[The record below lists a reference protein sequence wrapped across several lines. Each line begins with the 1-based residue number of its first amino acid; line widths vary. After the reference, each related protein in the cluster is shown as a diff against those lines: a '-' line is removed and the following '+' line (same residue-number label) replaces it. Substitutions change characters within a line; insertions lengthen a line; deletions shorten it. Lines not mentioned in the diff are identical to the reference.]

1 MEAVFDE
8 VCGAK
13 EMALVLMC
21 DVFGNYVVQKFLEH
35 GTPPQRSRL
44 AQALR
49 GSVKHLSTQ
58 MYGCRVI
65 QKAIEARARA
75 HATLHVHT
83 LLFNA
88 CSPSGIEPAIIREL
102 LHAQRCFLRFWH

>member
-1 MEAVFDE
+1 MILSLPLIPAHACAQVEAIFAE

-35 GTPPQRSRL
+35 GTPGQRSRL

-65 QKAIEARARA
+65 QKAIEAR
-75 HATLHVHT
+75 V
-83 LLFNA
+83 
-88 CSPSGIEPAIIREL
+88 CSQHGPP
-102 LHAQRCFLRFWH
+102 CFPLCMQPVRQPL